1 MRESERYN
9 YTPVVN
15 AFGEIV
21 LRPGLPISLSYRG
34 RATDSSGLLDSGA
47 EINVLP
53 YRLGIELGAVWNSGL
68 ATIRL
73 SGNLARFPACPLVT
87 SASVGKLPEVKLAFA
102 WIQTDDVP
110 LILGQINFFMEFDVC
125 FYRSRE
131 MFEISPK
138 L

>member
-34 RATDSSGLLDSGA
+34 RATDS
-47 EINVLP
+47 
-53 YRLGIELGAVWNSGL
+53 
-68 ATIRL
+68 
-73 SGNLARFPACPLVT
+73 F
-87 SASVGKLPEVKLAFA
+87 
-102 WIQTDDVP
+102 
-110 LILGQINFFMEFDVC
+110 
-125 FYRSRE
+125 
-131 MFEISPK
+131 SPK

>member
-1 MRESERYN
+1 MRKGKRFN

-21 LRPGLPISLSYRG
+21 LKPDLPLSLAYHG
-34 RATDSSGLLDSGA
+34 RATDTTGLLDFGA
-47 EINVLP
+47 EVNVLP
-53 YRLGIELGAVWNSGL
+53 YRLGIELGAVWTPGL

-73 SGNLARFPACPLVT
+73 SGNLARFPACPLIT
-87 SASVGKLPEVKLAFA
+87 DATVGKLPEVKLAFA
-102 WIQTDDVP
+102 WIQTDNVP